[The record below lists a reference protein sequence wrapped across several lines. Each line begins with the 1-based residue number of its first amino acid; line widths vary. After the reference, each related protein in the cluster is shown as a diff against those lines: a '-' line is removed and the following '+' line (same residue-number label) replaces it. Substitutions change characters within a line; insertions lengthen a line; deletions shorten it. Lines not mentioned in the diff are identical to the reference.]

1 MHLFE
6 REENRV
12 PVWFMRQAGRYHKHY
27 QAIRKDREFMKMCKS
42 PELACEI
49 TLGPIEDFKFDAAIL
64 FSDLLFPLEHL
75 GMGLNY
81 LQGPPKLAFHVEDEE
96 NLKKIG
102 PIGDAT
108 NFYKFQ
114 ADALSLLKN
123 QLPKGTSLLG
133 FVGAPFTLFSYAA
146 CGAHAGALLPAK
158 SALYDGRFESFWQH
172 LRPVSYTHLTL
183 PTTPYV

>member
-1 MHLFE
+1 MS
-6 REENRV
+6 
-12 PVWFMRQAGRYHKHY
+12 
-27 QAIRKDREFMKMCKS
+27 MCKN

-49 TLGPIEDFKFDAAIL
+49 TLGPIDDFKFDAAIL

-81 LQGPPKLAFHVEDEE
+81 LQGPPRLKIHIDEKE
-96 NLKKIG
+96 NLKQIKAN
-102 PIGDAT
+102 GDASE
-108 NFYKFQ
+108 FYRFQ
-114 ADALSLLKN
+114 ADALNLLKD

-158 SALYDGRFESFWQH
+158 SGLYDGRFDNLFI
-172 LRPVSYTHLTL
+172 
-183 PTTPYV
+183 